1 MGGGGRGAHRWRGGA
16 RCSRKRH
23 SPAGE
28 AWGEGGRG
36 TMSGGVSSGDAG
48 LGGMG
53 SGVAGLGAA
62 GSGVTVSV
70 R

>member
-1 MGGGGRGAHRWRGGA
+1 
-16 RCSRKRH
+16 
-23 SPAGE
+23 
-28 AWGEGGRG
+28 
-36 TMSGGVSSGDAG
+36 MSGGVRSGDAG

-62 GSGVTVSV
+62 GSGVMVSV